1 MTVAKKISNEHNIE
15 KHKVYERQDKLHEVD
30 LQEIVREHVRL
41 KRKLE
46 KIESMLRA
54 YLNTQEEIQMNSGEG
69 LSYSRY
75 VKFIE
80 GIKSMNS
87 PILNAIFIA
96 EDIRMLEG
104 KVKEIIPLPIEIGSQ
119 YKVLNLTKEN
129 LMLLEN
135 AYRPT
140 KDFVLT
146 EELTRLNFQGA
157 SIAKFKKYLV
167 KYRQWREIV
176 EHNQLLYKGYVEYRL
191 DEKGANYNA
200 E

>member
-1 MTVAKKISNEHNIE
+1 MIMAKKISNEHNIE
-15 KHKVYERQDKLHEVD
+15 KHKVYEQQDKLHEVD

-46 KIESMLRA
+46 KVESMLRA
-54 YLNTQEEIQMNSGEG
+54 YLNTQEEIQMNSGES

-87 PILNAIFIA
+87 PILTAIFIA

-119 YKVLNLTKEN
+119 YKVLKLTKEN

-146 EELTRLNFQGA
+146 EKLIKQNFQGA

-167 KYRQWREIV
+167 KYRQWREII
-176 EHNQLLYKGYVEYRL
+176 EHNQILYKGYTEYRL
-191 DEKGANYNA
+191 DEA
-200 E
+200 EKSV

>member
-1 MTVAKKISNEHNIE
+1 MIVAKKISNEHNIE
-15 KHKVYERQDKLHEVD
+15 KHKTYEKQDKLHEVD

-46 KIESMLRA
+46 KVESMLRA

-87 PILNAIFIA
+87 PILNTIFIS

-119 YKVLNLTKEN
+119 YKVLKLTKEN

-140 KDFVLT
+140 KDFVLI
-146 EELTRLNFQGA
+146 EKLIKQNFQGA

-176 EHNQLLYKGYVEYRL
+176 EHNQILYKGYTEYRL
-191 DEKGANYNA
+191 DETGKSV
-200 E
+200 

>member
-1 MTVAKKISNEHNIE
+1 MIVAKKISNEHNIE
-15 KHKVYERQDKLHEVD
+15 KHKAYEKQDKLHGVD

-46 KIESMLRA
+46 KVESMLRA
-54 YLNTQEEIQMNSGEG
+54 YLNTQEEIQMNSGES

-87 PILNAIFIA
+87 PILTAIFIA

-119 YKVLNLTKEN
+119 YKVLKLTKEN

-146 EELTRLNFQGA
+146 EKLIKQNFQGA

-176 EHNQLLYKGYVEYRL
+176 EHNQILYKGYMEYRL
-191 DEKGANYNA
+191 DETGKSV
-200 E
+200 

>member
-1 MTVAKKISNEHNIE
+1 MIMAKKISNEHNIE
-15 KHKVYERQDKLHEVD
+15 KHKVYEQQDKLHEVD

-46 KIESMLRA
+46 KVESMLRA
-54 YLNTQEEIQMNSGEG
+54 YLNTQEEIQMNSGES

-87 PILNAIFIA
+87 PILTAIFIA

-119 YKVLNLTKEN
+119 YKVLKLTKEN

-146 EELTRLNFQGA
+146 EKLIKQNFQGA

-167 KYRQWREIV
+167 KYRQWREII
-176 EHNQLLYKGYVEYRL
+176 EHNQILYKGYTEYRL
-191 DEKGANYNA
+191 DEAGKSV
-200 E
+200 

>member
-1 MTVAKKISNEHNIE
+1 MIVAKKISNEHNIE
-15 KHKVYERQDKLHEVD
+15 KHKTYEKQDKLHEVD

-46 KIESMLRA
+46 KVESMLRA

-87 PILNAIFIA
+87 PILNTIFIS

-119 YKVLNLTKEN
+119 YKVLKLTKEN

-135 AYRPT
+135 VYRPT

-146 EELTRLNFQGA
+146 EKLIKQNFQGA

-176 EHNQLLYKGYVEYRL
+176 EHNQILYKGYTEYRL
-191 DEKGANYNA
+191 DETGKSV
-200 E
+200 

>member
-1 MTVAKKISNEHNIE
+1 MAKKISNEHNIE
-15 KHKVYERQDKLHEVD
+15 KHKVYEQQDKLHEVD

-46 KIESMLRA
+46 KVESMLRA
-54 YLNTQEEIQMNSGEG
+54 YLNTQEEIQMNSGES

-87 PILNAIFIA
+87 PILTAIFIA

-119 YKVLNLTKEN
+119 YKVLKLTKEN

-146 EELTRLNFQGA
+146 EKLIKQNFQGA

-167 KYRQWREIV
+167 KYRQWREII
-176 EHNQLLYKGYVEYRL
+176 EHNQILYKGYTEYRL
-191 DEKGANYNA
+191 DEAGKSV
-200 E
+200 

>member
-1 MTVAKKISNEHNIE
+1 
-15 KHKVYERQDKLHEVD
+15 
-30 LQEIVREHVRL
+30 
-41 KRKLE
+41 
-46 KIESMLRA
+46 
-54 YLNTQEEIQMNSGEG
+54 
-69 LSYSRY
+69 
-75 VKFIE
+75 
-80 GIKSMNS
+80 
-87 PILNAIFIA
+87 
-96 EDIRMLEG
+96 MLEG

>member
-1 MTVAKKISNEHNIE
+1 MIVAKKISNEHNIE
-15 KHKVYERQDKLHEVD
+15 KHKTYEKQDKLHEVD

-46 KIESMLRA
+46 KVESMLRA

-104 KVKEIIPLPIEIGSQ
+104 KVKEIIPLPIEIGS
-119 YKVLNLTKEN
+119 
-129 LMLLEN
+129 
-135 AYRPT
+135 
-140 KDFVLT
+140 
-146 EELTRLNFQGA
+146 
-157 SIAKFKKYLV
+157 
-167 KYRQWREIV
+167 
-176 EHNQLLYKGYVEYRL
+176 
-191 DEKGANYNA
+191 
-200 E
+200 